1 MSCRQFVID
10 YIEGRVTTRAFLDR
24 LNSDMQLCQWLQ
36 SIVPQGK
43 IGYYEVSVDA
53 DGVAKQETGPY
64 DVVRIIAGY
73 WKWPWNKL
81 SNELNT
87 HYEITK
93 LFQEAF
99 PQERIRPDKSIE
111 EKFNFMLDACP
122 AYIGG
127 EEVIGSGILE
137 EIYEDTPVNLNKA
150 HRVKYFKEKVK
161 NLFYIEN
168 NHYPHWLQEAEW
180 PMSNGKPMKYLS
192 SKKIYNGEGREY
204 TFENPD
210 THDVRTV
217 IQIS

>member
-73 WKWPWNKL
+73 WKRPWNKL

-99 PQERIRPDKSIE
+99 PQERICPDKSIE

-137 EIYEDTPVNLNKA
+137 EIYEDIPVNLNKA

-168 NHYPHWLQEAEW
+168 NHYPHWVQEAEW
-180 PMSNGKPMKYLS
+180 PFHDGKPMRFVGQKTD
-192 SKKIYNGEGREY
+192 GELVTY
-204 TFENPD
+204 TFIDDATGE
-210 THDVRTV
+210 VETV
-217 IQIS
+217 EQYY

>member
-127 EEVIGSGILE
+127 EEVIGSGIME

-161 NLFYIEN
+161 NG
-168 NHYPHWLQEAEW
+168 
-180 PMSNGKPMKYLS
+180 SVTTNG
-192 SKKIYNGEGREY
+192 
-204 TFENPD
+204 
-210 THDVRTV
+210 
-217 IQIS
+217 

>member
-53 DGVAKQETGPY
+53 DGVTKQETGPY

-81 SNELNT
+81 GNELNT
-87 HYEITK
+87 HFEITK

-99 PQERIRPDKSIE
+99 PQERICPDKSIE

-137 EIYEDTPVNLNKA
+137 EIYEDIPVNLNKA

-168 NHYPHWLQEAEW
+168 NHYPHWVQEAEW
-180 PMSNGKPMKYLS
+180 PFHDGKPMRFVGQKT
-192 SKKIYNGEGREY
+192 NGELVTY
-204 TFENPD
+204 TFIDDATGE
-210 THDVRTV
+210 VETV
-217 IQIS
+217 EQYY